1 MDLFQNLL
9 NKISAPGSKP
19 TTYTEGWI
27 TVPGKGRRWRDTKGN
42 YYMQQPGAA
51 PSFTNRL
58 AGAVTSGWRE
68 ADKRLGGVLPG
79 GGVPG
84 PLTPAARSAFNT
96 AGNVFQGVRDTAMDV
111 TNLPLPERLFVTSIT
126 GGMRDNKPFDRITP
140 EEVAAIKGQNQRK
153 EETIKEMREIAAK
166 TNNLKLSEEAEIRA
180 KSVNVPAY
188 DSGDRN
194 TTLGYGTYGLTRLPS
209 GDYRVF
215 DKWKVDEYTGDT
227 PTFKKDLMEGG
238 NIPQLIY
245 EGARRLG
252 LTKPIDIDITIPK
265 EQWERTQAAPSTFQR
280 GEQLPEYMQGP
291 QYQIG
296 PTGAFFQG
304 RNVGFW
310 GYGKSGPLG
319 RTDPMN
325 PLAGMNV
332 QQIQKITPEQAEEM
346 MKSFPAKKPNQT
358 LVQPPISSGTWQ

>member
-9 NKISAPGSKP
+9 NRISAPGSKP

-51 PSFTNRL
+51 PSFTKKL
-58 AGAVTSGWRE
+58 AGSVAAGWRE

-84 PLTPAARSAFNT
+84 PLTPAARATVNT
-96 AGNVFQGVRDTAMDV
+96 AGNVLQAGRDKTMDAIG
-111 TNLPLPERLFVTSIT
+111 LPLPERLMLTAIT
-126 GGMRDNKPFDRITP
+126 GGTRDNKPFDRLTP
-140 EEVAAIKGQNQRK
+140 EQVAAIKGEQQKKDEAIRSMSDK
-153 EETIKEMREIAAK
+153 PLMRQYADQ
-166 TNNLKLSEEAEIRA
+166 LRS
-180 KSVNVPAY
+180 SVN
-188 DSGDRN
+188 
-194 TTLGYGTYGLTRLPS
+194 LFGYGSQNRDIHLGLGTFGGQRLPS

-215 DKWKVDEYTGDT
+215 DTWKVDKLAGDT
-227 PTFKKDLMEGG
+227 STFKKDLMEGG
-238 NIPQLIY
+238 NIPQVVF

-252 LTKPIDIDITIPK
+252 LVRPVEIDATIPK
-265 EQWERTQAAPSTFQR
+265 EQWERTQAAPGTLQP

-346 MKSFPAKKPNQT
+346 IKSFPAKKPNQT
-358 LVQPPISSGTWQ
+358 LVQPPISSGNWQ

>member
-19 TTYTEGWI
+19 KTYKPGYVM
-27 TVPGKGRRWRDTKGN
+27 VPGKGPRWRDEEGN

-51 PSFTNRL
+51 QSFAKKL
-58 AGAVTSGWRE
+58 AGSVAAGWGE
-68 ADKRLGGVLPG
+68 IDKRVGGVLPG

-84 PLTPAARSAFNT
+84 PLTPAARATLDT
-96 AGNVFQGVRDTAMDV
+96 AGGLFQGVRDTAMHAMKV
-111 TNLPLPERLFVTSIT
+111 RTPEQLFITSIT
-126 GGMRDNKPFDRITP
+126 GGMLDNKPFDRLTP
-140 EEVAAIKGQNQRK
+140 EQVAAIKGQNQRK
-153 EETIKEMREIAAK
+153 EEMIKEMRELAAK
-166 TNNLKLSEEAEIRA
+166 TNNPALSKEAEKLA
-180 KSVNVPAY
+180 KSVNVSAY
-188 DSGDRN
+188 GSGDRD
-194 TTLGYGTYGLTRLPS
+194 TTLSFGTYGLTRLPS

-215 DKWKVDEYTGDT
+215 DTWKVDKFPGDT
-227 PTFKKDLMEGG
+227 STFKQDLMEGG

-310 GYGKSGPLG
+310 GYGRSGPLG

-358 LVQPPISSGTWQ
+358 LVQPPISFDTWQ